1 MITIITT
8 TTVVTVINAAN
19 TMTPPTAALT
29 AMIIVVELDEVD
41 VVDVGVTV
49 VEFDVEFVV
58 FLEVLP
64 DELELLLLLGVG
76 IAYVGLKAIHA
87 LAKS

>member
-1 MITIITT
+1 M
-8 TTVVTVINAAN
+8 NAAN

-29 AMIIVVELDEVD
+29 AIMIVVELDEVV

-49 VEFDVEFVV
+49 VEFEVEFVV
-58 FLEVLP
+58 FQEVLP
-64 DELELLLLLGVG
+64 DELELLSLGVG

-87 LAKS
+87 LAES